1 MNRREV
7 FSSIALGIA
16 GLGLLPDS
24 VGSTTAPAGAGKRPE
39 PQSLRQPYLE
49 TSDGT
54 LLFYEDW
61 GAGNPILFIH
71 GLALSS
77 QVWRYN
83 MLPLSDRGFRCVA
96 YDRRGHGRS
105 TQPGRGYDYDT
116 LADDLACVINQLDLR
131 GLTLVGH
138 SMSGGEIVRYISR
151 HGAERVARIVLVAPS
166 LPFILKTPDNPD
178 GVREARSNNCTRRGA
193 EIFPSGSPT
202 ILPPSLHRRHRA
214 PRCNGV

>member
-1 MNRREV
+1 MNRRK
-7 FSSIALGIA
+7 ALGSVALAIA
-16 GLGLLPDS
+16 GSGLLPDS
-24 VGSTTAPAGAGKRPE
+24 VGSTTAPAVAGKRPE
-39 PQSLRQPYLE
+39 PQSLRQPYIE

-54 LLFYEDW
+54 LLFYEDC

-83 MLPLSDRGFRCVA
+83 TLPLSDRGFRCVA

-131 GLTLVGH
+131 G
-138 SMSGGEIVRYISR
+138 
-151 HGAERVARIVLVAPS
+151 
-166 LPFILKTPDNPD
+166 
-178 GVREARSNNCTRRGA
+178 
-193 EIFPSGSPT
+193 
-202 ILPPSLHRRHRA
+202 
-214 PRCNGV
+214 